1 MKKSVVTL
9 LATGIVLGAPFS
21 NAFAEEQVS
30 QQEALDKME
39 VVQKKWNDEQ
49 GNPSFLSGEL
59 SDKKVESEKAVKS
72 FLEENKELF
81 KINPQTDLTL
91 KEVKSDDLG
100 MKHYVYIQSINKVPV
115 DGARFIVHTNREGKV
130 TTVNGDVHPAA
141 ADRLKENTKAKI
153 SNETALS
160 NAWKHINLAKKDTFV
175 ETNGTPLE
183 QIKEKVQSTNE
194 KADLVIY
201 EKDGNYYLT
210 YKVQLQFIK
219 PYGANWQIYV
229 NAEDGTIVGSYN
241 AVTDADT
248 PQKGYGN
255 GVSGDRKN
263 LNTTYSSQ
271 YGEYYLKDTT
281 KPMNGGVIETF
292 TVNHGADY
300 ENIKNYYLF
309 DTDNAWVDKK
319 QAPAVDAHFNA
330 GKVYDYYKNVHNRN
344 SFDGNGKTIRSSINF
359 GTNYNNAFWNGQQ
372 MVYGDGD
379 GVKFAP
385 LSGSLDVVAH
395 ELTHAV
401 TEKSAELEYLN
412 QSGALNESFSDV
424 FGYFVEPTNWDLGEA
439 VTTPKVAGD
448 ALRSLSN
455 PEKYGQPAHMNDYQ
469 YLPPTEEGDNGG
481 VHINSGIPNKAA
493 YLTINAIG
501 KEKAEKIYYRALT
514 TYLTPT
520 SDFSKARAALLQS
533 VADYDGVNSATYQA
547 VQKAW
552 NDVGV
557 K

>member
-1 MKKSVVTL
+1 MKKTVVTL

-21 NAFAEEQVS
+21 TAFAEEQVS

-39 VVQKKWNDEQ
+39 VMQKTWNEEQ

-59 SDKKVESEKAVKS
+59 SDKKVKTEKEVKE

-81 KINPQTDLTL
+81 KINPQTDLTF

-115 DGARFIVHTNREGKV
+115 DGAQFIVHTKSDGTV

-141 ADRLKENTKAKI
+141 ADSLKENTKAKI
-153 SNETALS
+153 AKETALS
-160 NAWKHINLAKKDTFV
+160 NAWKHINLSRKNTLV
-175 ETNGTPLE
+175 ETNGNPLE
-183 QIKEKVQSTNE
+183 QVKENLKSTNE
-194 KADLVIY
+194 NADLVVY

-229 NAEDGTIVGSYN
+229 NAENGTIVDSYN
-241 AVTDADT
+241 AVTDADS
-248 PQKGYGN
+248 PQKGYGY
-255 GVSGDRKN
+255 GVLGDRKN

-271 YGEYYLKDTT
+271 YGKYYLKDTT
-281 KPMNGGVIETF
+281 KPMNGGVIETL
-292 TVNHGADY
+292 TVNHSNAD
-300 ENIKNYYLF
+300 NPKNYYLF
-309 DTDNAWVDKK
+309 DDDNAWVDAN

-344 SFDGNGKTIRSSINF
+344 SFDGKGKTIRSAINY
-359 GTNYNNAFWNGQQ
+359 GINYNNAFWNGQQ
-372 MVYGDGD
+372 MIYGDGD
-379 GVKFAP
+379 GVEFAP

-395 ELTHAV
+395 ELTHDV
-401 TEKSAELEYLN
+401 TEYSANLRYVN

-424 FGYFVEPTNWDLGEA
+424 FGYFVDPTNWDLGE
-439 VTTPKVAGD
+439 VVYTPGVEGD
-448 ALRSLSN
+448 ALRSLSD
-455 PEKYGQPAHMNDYQ
+455 PEKYNQPAHMKDYQ
-469 YLPPTEEGDNGG
+469 YLPATEEGDNGG

-493 YLTINAIG
+493 YLTINSIG

-520 SDFSKARAALLQS
+520 SNFSKVRAALLQS
-533 VADYDGVNSATYQA
+533 AADYDGFNSATYKA
-547 VQKAW
+547 VENAW
-552 NDVGV
+552 EQVGV

>member
-9 LATGIVLGAPFS
+9 LATGMVLGAPFS
-21 NAFAEEQVS
+21 NAFAEEQAS
-30 QQEALDKME
+30 QQAALDKME
-39 VVQKKWNDEQ
+39 VVQKTWNDEK

-59 SDKKVESEKAVKS
+59 SDKKVESEKAVKA

-100 MKHYVYIQSINKVPV
+100 MKHYVYNQSINKVPV
-115 DGARFIVHTNREGKV
+115 DGAQFIVHTNRDGKV

-141 ADRLKENTKAKI
+141 AEQLKENTKAKI
-153 SNETALS
+153 SKETALS
-160 NAWKHINLAKKDTFV
+160 NAWKHINLAKKDTLV

-183 QIKEKVQSTNE
+183 QMKENAKSTNE
-194 KADLVIY
+194 NADLVVY

-255 GVSGDRKN
+255 GVLGDRKN

-271 YGEYYLKDTT
+271 YKKYYLQDTT

-292 TVNHGADY
+292 TVNHSNAD
-300 ENIKNYYLF
+300 NPKNYYLF
-309 DTDNAWVDKK
+309 DDDNAWVDKD
-319 QAPAVDAHFNA
+319 QAPAVDAHFYA
-330 GKVYDYYKNVHNRN
+330 GKVYDYYKNIHNRN
-344 SFDGNGKTIRSSINF
+344 SFDGKGATIRSSINY
-359 GTNYNNAFWNGQQ
+359 GKNYNNAFWNGQQ
-372 MVYGDGD
+372 MIYGDGD
-379 GVKFAP
+379 GVEFAP
-385 LSGSLDVVAH
+385 LSGALDVVAH

-401 TEKSAELEYLN
+401 TEYSANLRYVN

-424 FGYFVEPTNWDLGEA
+424 FGYFVDPANWDIGEA
-439 VTTPKVAGD
+439 VYTPAVKGD

-455 PEKYGQPAHMNDYQ
+455 PEKYDQPAHMKDYQ
-469 YLPPTEEGDNGG
+469 YLPETDEGDNGG

-533 VADYDGVNSATYQA
+533 AADYYGVNSATYKA
-547 VQKAW
+547 VEKAW

>member
-1 MKKSVVTL
+1 
-9 LATGIVLGAPFS
+9 
-21 NAFAEEQVS
+21 
-30 QQEALDKME
+30 
-39 VVQKKWNDEQ
+39 
-49 GNPSFLSGEL
+49 
-59 SDKKVESEKAVKS
+59 
-72 FLEENKELF
+72 
-81 KINPQTDLTL
+81 
-91 KEVKSDDLG
+91 
-100 MKHYVYIQSINKVPV
+100 
-115 DGARFIVHTNREGKV
+115 
-130 TTVNGDVHPAA
+130 
-141 ADRLKENTKAKI
+141 
-153 SNETALS
+153 
-160 NAWKHINLAKKDTFV
+160 
-175 ETNGTPLE
+175 
-183 QIKEKVQSTNE
+183 
-194 KADLVIY
+194 
-201 EKDGNYYLT
+201 
-210 YKVQLQFIK
+210 
-219 PYGANWQIYV
+219 
-229 NAEDGTIVGSYN
+229 
-241 AVTDADT
+241 
-248 PQKGYGN
+248 
-255 GVSGDRKN
+255 
-263 LNTTYSSQ
+263 
-271 YGEYYLKDTT
+271 
-281 KPMNGGVIETF
+281 
-292 TVNHGADY
+292 
-300 ENIKNYYLF
+300 
-309 DTDNAWVDKK
+309 
-319 QAPAVDAHFNA
+319 
-330 GKVYDYYKNVHNRN
+330 
-344 SFDGNGKTIRSSINF
+344 NF

-379 GVKFAP
+379 GVQFAP

-401 TEKSAELEYLN
+401 TDKSAELEYLN

-424 FGYFVEPTNWDLGEA
+424 FGYFVDPANWDLGEA

-501 KEKAEKIYYRALT
+501 KEKAEKVYYRALT